1 MVSCDLREEAQKGNG
16 AILAKLRQSL
26 RARAGIVN
34 YRRPLLESSRVDSI
48 RVESFV
54 FTSRSPGSFEKDS
67 ALMVERRKN

>member
-16 AILAKLRQSL
+16 AILAKLRRGL

-34 YRRPLLESSRVDSI
+34 YRRPLLVESSLI
-48 RVESFV
+48 F

-67 ALMVERRKN
+67 ALMVEPRKN